1 MGKRRAARERRRARE
16 FEAFVAGAGGRLLP
30 AAALLTGEPPEDC
43 AAAERLLE
51 AALAGTYAHWDE
63 LRGDDPYDRT
73 RRELAVRFA
82 RTAWRHRHRHPA
94 AAPAGGLLAALAPRE
109 RLVLVLRLYEGVA
122 EEVTAAALGLPA
134 DRVRALYAHAI
145 ATLRAQ
151 AREGDGTAGAG
162 GLPPGPPGGAPS
174 GAPAASPSA
183 SAPPRDLPPGGPP
196 YGGTRS

>member
-43 AAAERLLE
+43 TAAERLLE

-82 RTAWRHRHRHPA
+82 RTAWRHRHPA
-94 AAPAGGLLAALAPRE
+94 APPAGGLLAGLAPRE

-151 AREGDGTAGAG
+151 AREGVGTAGAG
-162 GLPPGPPGGAPS
+162 SLPPVS
-174 GAPAASPSA
+174 YTH
-183 SAPPRDLPPGGPP
+183 L
-196 YGGTRS
+196 